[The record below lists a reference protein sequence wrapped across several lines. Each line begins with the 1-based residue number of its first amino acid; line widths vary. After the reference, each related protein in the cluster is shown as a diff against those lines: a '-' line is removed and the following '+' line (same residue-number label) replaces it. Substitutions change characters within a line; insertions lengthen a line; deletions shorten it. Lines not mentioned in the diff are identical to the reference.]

1 MARTEISA
9 AEALKAFKTPPT
21 VQTAK
26 WGKIRYKDD
35 AGNEKERDGPITKD
49 VSAQAEHVIGA
60 AKYSDGRVV
69 IVTLDGK
76 RHEARA

>member
-9 AEALKAFKTPPT
+9 AEALKAFKTKPF

-26 WGKIRYKDD
+26 PGKVKYKDD
-35 AGNEKERDGPITKD
+35 AGQERERDGPLTKD
-49 VSAQAEHVIGA
+49 VELAEAHIIGA

-69 IVTLDGK
+69 VVTIDGK